1 MFNFFKKQNASPVVS
16 GDIHALK
23 TNRQLV
29 RDHFVKQNILG
40 LASCVF
46 TLFFNFVLKDI
57 MLSKTFTIAD
67 QVLFIFF
74 FCLNMSLL
82 TLMLFQLKDK
92 LLM

>member
-1 MFNFFKKQNASPVVS
+1 MFNLLKKKNSSTVVN

-23 TNRQLV
+23 TDRRLV
-29 RDHFVKQNILG
+29 RDYFVKQNILG
-40 LASCVF
+40 LATCIF
-46 TLFFNFVLKDI
+46 ALFFNFVLKDI
-57 MLSKTFTIAD
+57 MFAQTFTIAD
-67 QVLFIFF
+67 QILFIIF